1 MDDIETLLT
10 PDGLQ
15 ALKLMCVKNLHMKAK
30 DTDEVGKLNRFME
43 RAKEVSVHISLHVL
57 LNNFQN
63 GWLIK
68 TSA

>member
-1 MDDIETLLT
+1 M
-10 PDGLQ
+10 
-15 ALKLMCVKNLHMKAK
+15 
-30 DTDEVGKLNRFME
+30 NRFME

-68 TSA
+68 TSAKAEKDISQYYGGKRNYLKAQVSSFVKRKIKLCIWL